1 MAEEVLTPDT
11 LVADNGT
18 ILSFSG
24 GTFDIADLRD
34 NNQST
39 GLTIGANG
47 SNIDFSMSDPSLVNF
62 TSAIMKVAVTI
73 NGANTK
79 NIIGITA
86 LDDSSVVGI
95 ILGTEGTGTFSFD
108 ITSLGLERIKNTN
121 FRIEA
126 AQAITNISEVSITL
140 SITPAGRVTINSGQV
155 KIESGKVT
163 I

>member
-11 LVADNGT
+11 LVADSGT

-47 SNIDFSMSDPSLVNF
+47 SSIDFSMSNPTFSNI
-62 TSAIMKVAVTI
+62 TSATMKVAVTI

-79 NIIGITA
+79 NLITITA
-86 LDDSSVVGI
+86 LDDNSIVGI
-95 ILGTEGTGTFSFD
+95 IQGNQGTGTFSID
-108 ITSLGLERIKNTN
+108 ITSLGITRITNTN
-121 FRIEA
+121 FRLSA

-140 SITPAGRVTINSGQV
+140 TNAAKG
-155 KIESGKVT
+155 GKV
-163 I
+163 IINGRSHLKAGKLIL

>member
-11 LVADNGT
+11 LVADNGVV
-18 ILSFSG
+18 LSFSG

-34 NNQST
+34 SDQNT

-62 TSAIMKVAVTI
+62 TSAIMKVVVTI

-79 NIIGITA
+79 NVIGITA
-86 LDDSSVVGI
+86 LDDSSVVGV
-95 ILGTEGTGTFSFD
+95 ILGNEGTGTFSFD

-140 SITPAGRVTINSGQV
+140 SALIAGKATISSGKLSIT
-155 KIESGKVT
+155 SGKVT
-163 I
+163 L